1 MLLTGVALVELRT
14 VYRIVPTG
22 NVKRRHRKR
31 KKMSSQFKFFD
42 DAGANKDAA
51 TILEGFKYGPSL
63 ITPEQEK
70 ELLARVRELPFEP
83 FEFHGYKGKRRV
95 VSFGWQYEF
104 SGAGKL
110 RKAEDIPSFVLP
122 LREQVGSFAN
132 IEPAKFQHVLVIE
145 YGPGA
150 GIGWHRDKPVFGQ
163 VVGVSLLAPC
173 ILRFRRKLD
182 DKWERT
188 NVRTEPRSAYLLT
201 GPARSE
207 WEHSILRVDSLR
219 YSITFRTLV

>member
-1 MLLTGVALVELRT
+1 
-14 VYRIVPTG
+14 
-22 NVKRRHRKR
+22 
-31 KKMSSQFKFFD
+31 MSSQLEFFD
-42 DAGANKDAA
+42 DAGANEDAA
-51 TILEGFKYGPSL
+51 RMLEGFKYRPSL
-63 ITPEQEK
+63 IASQEEK
-70 ELLARVRELPFEP
+70 KLLARVSELPFKP

-122 LREQVGSFAN
+122 LRERVGSFAN
-132 IEPAKFQHVLVIE
+132 IEPAEFEHVLVIE

-150 GIGWHRDKPVFGQ
+150 GIGWHRDKPVFGE

-173 ILRFRRKLD
+173 TLRFRRKSD
-182 DKWERT
+182 EKWERT
-188 NVRTEPRSAYLLT
+188 NVLAEPRSAYLLT

-207 WEHSILRVDSLR
+207 WEHSILRVDALR
-219 YSITFRTLV
+219 YSITFRTLRREADPAISTDHTD